1 LRQSLSGNRLA
12 KSQERLAKKS
22 NRRQQIS
29 LARLGVP
36 ERDSLDAQP
45 RNAADVSRSF
55 RAV

>member
-1 LRQSLSGNRLA
+1 LSGNRLA

-22 NRRQQIS
+22 NRRQEIS

-36 ERDSLDAQP
+36 ERDNLDAQA
-45 RNAADVSRSF
+45 RIAADVSRSL